1 MKALLSTNGGLKGGG
16 EKSGEGQDE
25 EGKEREGREE
35 EKEEEEDEER
45 EEQEEREEDESPMDL
60 LSSIMVIPKTLIR
73 SKTVVGQTSKLTLS
87 HVYHHRGAYDTY
99 DSVSDQSRSE
109 IGTNSGSDRDSDR
122 GGEVVARHS
131 NGSSLQ
137 HSPLR
142 SGGGGEREEE
152 EQHSGRRRVEH
163 LRLGDSNSESGGGQG
178 FVVR

>member
-1 MKALLSTNGGLKGGG
+1 
-16 EKSGEGQDE
+16 
-25 EGKEREGREE
+25 
-35 EKEEEEDEER
+35 
-45 EEQEEREEDESPMDL
+45 MDL

-73 SKTVVGQTSKLTLS
+73 SKTLVGQTSKLTLS
-87 HVYHHRGAYDTY
+87 HVYHHRGAHDTY

-122 GGEVVARHS
+122 GGEVVPVARHS
-131 NGSSLQ
+131 NGSSLH

-142 SGGGGEREEE
+142 GGGGGETEEE
-152 EQHSGRRRVEH
+152 EQHNRSRRVEH